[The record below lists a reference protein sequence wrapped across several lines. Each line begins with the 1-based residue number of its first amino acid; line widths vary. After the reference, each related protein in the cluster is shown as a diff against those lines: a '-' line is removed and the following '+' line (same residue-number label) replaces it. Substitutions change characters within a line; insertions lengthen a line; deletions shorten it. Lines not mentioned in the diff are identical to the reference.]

1 MISPQKAGILRLFMR
16 ELGPIWLASL
26 QLTTQVSCRNKTRIW
41 PFSKVKRIKWK
52 WHFVSFSFSQALSY
66 RWILN
71 DFPSFVQPD
80 GGRWFVSQVTGNLYL
95 ANARANDTGNYF
107 CLTTINMDITTK
119 STFSKAIQ
127 LTVLSDGQH
136 YFSALTVRVSV
147 VILDYTQTKL
157 YPNRVK
163 VKTQFL

>member
-1 MISPQKAGILRLFMR
+1 MISPQKAGVLRVFMR
-16 ELGPIWLASL
+16 EWVLFWLVSL
-26 QLTTQVSCRNKTRIW
+26 QLTTQVICRKKTRIW
-41 PFSKVKRIKWK
+41 PFSKVKWK
-52 WHFVSFSFSQALSY
+52 WHFVSFSFSLALSY

-95 ANARANDTGNYF
+95 ANARVNDTGNYF

-127 LTVLSDGQH
+127 LTVQSDSQYH
-136 YFSALTVRVSV
+136 FSALTAQVSLL
-147 VILDYTQTKL
+147 IIDFTQTIL
-157 YPNRVK
+157 
-163 VKTQFL
+163 